1 MDNYENNN
9 QNGAQGFEPPA
20 YQLQEYQPQEY
31 QPQDVQP
38 QNYQQPQQS
47 YQPQEYSAQNY
58 QQPQQAYQPQNYTAQ
73 QYDPQMSV
81 EAPQNKNDGKAIASM
96 VLGIVSLACC
106 GGFYACPIVGLILGI
121 ISKKNKPENNGM
133 AVAGIV
139 MCCIA
144 LGFMVLYTILAITGV
159 VAYPFSGPKYSYSYS
174 Y

>member
-1 MDNYENNN
+1 
-9 QNGAQGFEPPA
+9 
-20 YQLQEYQPQEY
+20 
-31 QPQDVQP
+31 
-38 QNYQQPQQS
+38 
-47 YQPQEYSAQNY
+47 
-58 QQPQQAYQPQNYTAQ
+58 
-73 QYDPQMSV
+73 
-81 EAPQNKNDGKAIASM
+81 M